1 MIECKSYKQ
10 VYLIP
15 LCLFCITLILVDGAA
30 AQSRGLSRIT
40 PQQIT
45 KLMQLPQEFAAYD
58 VVAECEKA
66 DKANSL
72 RCDERDLKVVQA
84 KTVFSVSE
92 QGKVITHQCS
102 QGRLFRFEQK
112 VRVWLF
118 VSLCQDGPLVM
129 PALLDT
135 KAANERLSQLFFDGL
150 ARGTTRPNPF
160 GEFASQR
167 TVKLNAEETIYMFS
181 LVLPGH
187 GFGFAPTAVV
197 ASSRQ
202 NDTLVVQFLFVPE
215 KLEIDDPNNPEA
227 RLMPRPTEILEVL
240 AKELSQTTR

>member
-1 MIECKSYKQ
+1 MIERKSYNQ
-10 VYLIP
+10 VYFIA
-15 LCLFCITLILVDGAA
+15 LCLYCVTLIVGDTAA

-58 VVAECEKA
+58 VIAECEKA
-66 DKANSL
+66 NKANSL
-72 RCDERDLKVVQA
+72 RCDERDRKAVEA
-84 KTVFSVSE
+84 KMVFSVSE
-92 QGKVITHQCS
+92 QGKVIPHECS
-102 QGRLFRFEQK
+102 QARLFRFEQK

-118 VSLCQDGPLVM
+118 VSLCKDGPLAM

-135 KAANERLSQLFFDGL
+135 TAASERFSQLFFDGL
-150 ARGTTRPNPF
+150 ARGNPSTNPF

-167 TVKLNAEETIYMFS
+167 TVKLNAEETIHIFS
-181 LVLPGH
+181 LILWGH
-187 GFGFAPTAVV
+187 GIGFAPTAVV

-202 NDTLVVQFLFVPE
+202 NDTLVVQFLYVPE
-215 KLEIDDPNNPEA
+215 KLEIEDPNNPEA
-227 RLMPRPTEILEVL
+227 RLMSKPTEILEVL